1 MIVDDA
7 LVLRLERLAALSLE
21 AEERTRVAA
30 DLTRFLGYV
39 AELGE
44 SDAAAT
50 ATPAA
55 PADDAGIV
63 HTLRPDTVVP
73 FAGRT
78 EALAGAPELDGTAFL
93 VPRFNP

>member
-21 AEERTRVAA
+21 PEERTRVAA

-44 SDAAAT
+44 SEA
-50 ATPAA
+50 AA
-55 PADDAGIV
+55 PAPHAAEDAGIV
-63 HTLRPDTVVP
+63 QTLRPDTVAP
-73 FAGRT
+73 FAGRA
-78 EALAGAPELDGTAFL
+78 EAMAGAPELDGTAFL